1 MWLLFVVAAL
11 LPLALSDWLSNL
23 AVDALVDQ
31 VYARNSGQV
40 TRQVSRQVFDRLM
53 TGSALLVTF
62 PDSMATL
69 PAGPLGA
76 GTRRVPGL
84 GRVFVNVAKLA
95 ADGSPLWQSDP
106 KANLGNAWARAGS
119 DAAAV
124 PRVRRY
130 KDARVAL
137 RVLGEPRLPAR
148 VLLGMADDAG
158 NRWIGELSPKFLW
171 QPLAFANDE
180 SAWLVRDGCGHTL
193 ARYQGADYPRP
204 ATAAFSDAG
213 NDLLESRRLL
223 ILGPQFE
230 TCDWTFV
237 QRTPALQASWLGWPL
252 SLWLSMVALA
262 TLLAIALTGAR
273 QIRHTLVPLQNL
285 TASTRRLAGGEA
297 GARAAVH
304 GKDEFADLARAF
316 NDMAARIETQF
327 AALNSQAAIDHAILA
342 GVPIEAVIER
352 IAHEVRTRLP
362 DVGVAIAWIEDRDT
376 LATVALG
383 CAVGNEAVAFLERVA
398 LSESDRAAFA
408 DIVGDA
414 MIEPGAARDK
424 AWLAPHRPH
433 AGVVVVLPVRDHE
446 GTRAVMTAAVPA
458 TADADALQPAR
469 DLRDRLAVAFSAW
482 DRERQLAFRATH
494 DSLTGLVNRNGLH
507 EYLDAEL
514 RHADDG
520 TRHIAVLFVDLDRFK
535 DINDGLGHEAGDE
548 LLCLASARL
557 QACVPSG
564 AMVARQG
571 GDEFVVVAPDTD
583 EHDACAVAA
592 EVVAQLARPFPL
604 RGADRMLGASV
615 GIAVAPEH
623 GSSRDELLR
632 RADAAMYAAK
642 AAGRGRFALFS
653 EAIDVR
659 ARDRVRFQ
667 SELPVAIGSGELAV
681 YYQPRVRPNDGVVT
695 SVEALVRW
703 QHPQLGLIGPDVF
716 IPLAEESDLIDRLGE
731 WVLNQACAQMASWRR
746 QGAAITR
753 VAVNVSPRQF
763 GFGHLPEQVKAVLA
777 RHGLAADDLELE
789 VTESVMVG
797 DATLARAQLAEIRR
811 LGVTI
816 ALDDFGTGYSSMA
829 SLRQL
834 PIDVMKI
841 DRAFVK
847 DLGQEDAD
855 RDGALA
861 IIRTIAVMARALGMQ
876 LVAEGIE
883 TVAQADVLAAIDC
896 DEFQGFYY
904 GRPVPAAEL
913 ALPGTVV
920 DN

>member
-1 MWLLFVVAAL
+1 LWLLFVVAAL

-23 AVDALVDQ
+23 AVDTLVDQ

-69 PAGPLGA
+69 PAGPSSAGA
-76 GTRRVPGL
+76 RRVPGL
-84 GRVFVNVAKLA
+84 GKVFANVAKLA

-106 KANLGNAWARAGS
+106 TANLVNAWARAVP

-124 PRVRRY
+124 PRMRRHEG
-130 KDARVAL
+130 ARVAL

-204 ATAAFSDAG
+204 AAAAFSDAG

-223 ILGPQFE
+223 ILRPEFE

-237 QRTPALQASWLGWPL
+237 QRTPGLEARWLGWPL

-262 TLLAIALTGAR
+262 TLLAIALAGAR
-273 QIRHTLVPLQNL
+273 QIRQTLVPLQDL
-285 TASTRRLAGGEA
+285 TASTRRLAEGEA
-297 GARAAVH
+297 GARATVR
-304 GKDEFADLARAF
+304 GKDEFADLAHAF

-327 AALNSQAAIDHAILA
+327 DALNGQAAIDHAILA
-342 GVPIEAVIER
+342 GVPIGVVIER
-352 IAHEVRTRLP
+352 IAHEVRARLP
-362 DVGVAIAWIEDRDT
+362 DAGVAIAWIEDDT

-383 CAVGNEAVAFLERVA
+383 CAVGNWTATLLEPMP
-398 LSESDRAAFA
+398 LSAPERAAFT
-408 DIVGDA
+408 DA
-414 MIEPGAARDK
+414 IDDVVIEPGAVRDK
-424 AWLAPHRPH
+424 PWLAPHRRH
-433 AGVVVVLPVRDHE
+433 DGAVAVLPVRSHE
-446 GTRAVMTAAVPA
+446 GTRAMMTIAVPA
-458 TADADALQPAR
+458 ASAEAPQPAR

-482 DRERQLAFRATH
+482 DRERQLAFRAAH

-514 RHADDG
+514 GRADGPSRHV
-520 TRHIAVLFVDLDRFK
+520 AVLFVDLDRFK
-535 DINDGLGHEAGDE
+535 DINDGLGHDAGDE

-564 AMVARQG
+564 TMVARQG

-583 EHDACAVAA
+583 ERDACAIAG

-642 AAGRGRFALFS
+642 AAGRGRYALFS

-659 ARDRVRFQ
+659 ARNRVRFQ
-667 SELPVAIGSGELAV
+667 SELPVAIGRGELAV
-681 YYQPRVRPNDGVVT
+681 YYQPRVRPDDGVIT

-703 QHPQLGLIGPDVF
+703 QHPQLGLVGPDIF
-716 IPLAEESDLIDRLGE
+716 IPLAEESDLIDRLGD
-731 WVLNQACAQMASWRR
+731 WVLDQSCAQMANWRR
-746 QGAAITR
+746 QGVTIAR

-763 GFGHLPEQVKAVLA
+763 GFGHLPDQVKAALA
-777 RHGLAADDLELE
+777 RHELAAGDLELE

-816 ALDDFGTGYSSMA
+816 ALDDFGTGYSSLA

-855 RDGALA
+855 REGALA
-861 IIRTIAVMARALGMQ
+861 IIRTITVMARALGMQ

-883 TVAQADVLAAIDC
+883 TAVQADLLAAIGC

-913 ALPGTVV
+913 ALPGAVV